1 MAAMRGHRRFWTR
14 CRSLRSVRRGWLA
27 AGVLLAMHATAG
39 SAWAQNAVRLPEED
53 KGLVQWAVALGIIIL
68 ICISAFMNP
77 KRTHQ
82 D

>member
-1 MAAMRGHRRFWTR
+1 MPAMRGHRRFWISW
-14 CRSLRSVRRGWLA
+14 SLRLGRRYWVA
-27 AGVLLAMHATAG
+27 AGTLLAMHVTAG
-39 SAWAQNAVRLPEED
+39 SAWAQTAVRLPEED

-68 ICISAFMNP
+68 ICIPAFMNP